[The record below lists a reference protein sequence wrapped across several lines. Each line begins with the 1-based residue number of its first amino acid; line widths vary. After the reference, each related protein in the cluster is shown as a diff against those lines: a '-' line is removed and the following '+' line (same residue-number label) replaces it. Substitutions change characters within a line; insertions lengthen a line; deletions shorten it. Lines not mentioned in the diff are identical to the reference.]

1 MMRLSLVL
9 FLLAAIPTFGQS
21 VDPAKVLFDAGVR
34 DEQAGR
40 PERAKLAL
48 LTLASTYQG
57 HPLADRAKIEIG
69 AIYLFLE
76 AQAQV
81 QSGKTQDG
89 YAAYRTILRVY
100 PESPLAKLAD
110 EAAKSLG
117 IPANPRR

>member
-1 MMRLSLVL
+1 MKTFA
-9 FLLAAIPTFGQS
+9 FLLPLLVAIPTFGQS
-21 VDPAKVLFDAGVR
+21 DPAQVLFDIGIR

-40 PERAKLAL
+40 LERAKLTL
-48 LTLASTYQG
+48 VTLAATYQG
-57 HPLADRAKIEIG
+57 QPFADKAKTEIG

-76 AQAQV
+76 AQALV

-89 YAAYRTILRVY
+89 YATFRLVSRVY

-117 IPANPRR
+117 IPASPRR